1 MNAIAVVFYRDYR
14 QRITN
19 AAFLLWDLMV
29 PLAYLLLFGLGFDR
43 LLGGAIAVEGQQI
56 GYTAFLLPGILAM
69 VTFTV
74 ALNTSWG
81 FFMDKDSGIF
91 YELLTFPITRQQ
103 LLIGKIGFN
112 VLVSVIG
119 SLLAVVVAV
128 FAMGVDIRGDLLPL
142 TALAVIGTTAG
153 WFFLFAIAAIK
164 MNRMDSFNTLTSAAY
179 ILLMF
184 LSTMFYPLDGL
195 PAWFQTAAMFNPMTW
210 QVDLLRFSL
219 LGTGDP
225 TVLTMEAVSF
235 VVFSAIGLAFAVRAL
250 NRVA

>member
-1 MNAIAVVFYRDYR
+1 MNAIVAVFYRDYR

-19 AAFLLWDLMV
+19 AAFLVWDLMI
-29 PLAYLLLFGLGFDR
+29 PLTYLLLFGLGFDR
-43 LLGGAIAVEGQQI
+43 LIGGGIALDGQQV

-69 VTFTV
+69 VTFYV

-91 YELLTFPITRQQ
+91 YELLTFPITRGQF
-103 LLIGKIGFN
+103 LIGKIGFN
-112 VLVSVIG
+112 VLVSLIG
-119 SLLAVVVAV
+119 SLLAILVAY
-128 FAMGVDIRGDLLPL
+128 FALGVEIRSDLLPL
-142 TALAVIGTTAG
+142 TALIVAVTTGG
-153 WFFLFAIAAIK
+153 WFFLFAIAAIL
-164 MNRMDSFNTLTSAAY
+164 MNRMDSFNTITSAAY

-195 PAWFQTAAMFNPMTW
+195 PAWFQTASMLNPMTW

-219 LGTGDP
+219 LGTGDA
-225 TVLTMEAVSF
+225 TTLALEAIAFVAFSVISLVL
-235 VVFSAIGLAFAVRAL
+235 AVRAL

>member
-1 MNAIAVVFYRDYR
+1 MNAIAAVFYRDYR
-14 QRITN
+14 QRITSV
-19 AAFLLWDLMV
+19 AFLVWDLMI
-29 PLAYLLLFGLGFDR
+29 PLTYLLLFGLGFDR
-43 LLGGAIAVEGQQI
+43 LIGGGVALGGQQV

-69 VTFTV
+69 VTFYV

-91 YELLTFPITRQQ
+91 YELLTFPITRGQ

-112 VLVSVIG
+112 VLVSLIG
-119 SLLAVVVAV
+119 SLLAILVAV
-128 FAMGVDIRGDLLPL
+128 FALDVDIRLDLLPL
-142 TALAVIGTTAG
+142 TAFIVAITTGG
-153 WFFLFAIAAIK
+153 WFFLFAIAAIL
-164 MNRMDSFNTLTSAAY
+164 MSRMDSFNTITSAAY

-195 PAWFQTAAMFNPMTW
+195 PVWFQALALLNPMTW

-219 LGTGDP
+219 LGIGDA
-225 TVLTMEAVSF
+225 TTLALEATAF
-235 VVFSAIGLAFAVRAL
+235 ATFSAISLVFAVRAL